1 MFTERVYVCVYI
13 HSTSIYYYYYYI
25 LFQTKNKLK
34 IENDSFRVT
43 R

>member
-13 HSTSIYYYYYYI
+13 HGTSIYYYYI